1 MIEPS
6 GPDLERTAGTLD
18 RRARRTR
25 SRLHAALGALI
36 HRKPYDRI
44 TVSEILASAD
54 IGRSTFYDHFHDKHE
69 LLASSL
75 RDLLRAAEVSAPRS
89 SDAPQALLAFSLPLF
104 EHIERHR
111 DDAGKGLRHRGQ
123 TALHRHLERWLV
135 EWMTQDPVS
144 AKPHCR
150 GAVTRELLARYLAS
164 NFVLVL
170 EHWLGDTAPMPA
182 AEADALFRALV
193 EPTIARQ
200 QA

>member
-6 GPDLERTAGTLD
+6 RPDLERTAGTLD

-25 SRLHAALGALI
+25 TRLHAALGALI

-54 IGRSTFYDHFHDKHE
+54 IGRST
-69 LLASSL
+69 
-75 RDLLRAAEVSAPRS
+75 LLRAAGVSAPRS

-111 DDAGKGLRHRGQ
+111 DEAGKGLRHRGQ

-135 EWMTQDPVS
+135 EWMTQDPVC

-200 QA
+200 QV